1 MDTKLSEKSKFNTED
16 FIKSEQTGPS
26 ETLPENVTEEPQDKE
41 HMDLRKIKDYQKWLS
56 VYLSV
61 SDDNGEMLGNIN
73 IETEVK
79 RLCEELDQQDLEME
93 EDPQMWV
100 DRIKELTIR
109 YSTQI
114 NFAENISIGAITKY
128 RIRQGLLFN
137 FQKYLV
143 KERLN
148 RNWTEWFE
156 ENYDKSLFRSVRDY
170 MNLAKYP
177 NVVSY
182 AVFGKE
188 RLLQIVRQIGKPA
201 GENPIGAFLEANDID
216 FDSYAETDYK
226 ELKIATDIAITRQKL
241 NSEGLEE
248 VADDKVEAL
257 VRNGIEITVQRLGQM
272 KLVMETRG
280 DLPGYIDRLIAT
292 GGKVEPI
299 QTAETKAKSFKKT
312 VDRFL
317 DQTVTALDDEQYLG
331 EVDIEL
337 CQQLLEKIQ
346 QLEQKLT
353 SSAN

>member
-26 ETLPENVTEEPQDKE
+26 EALPENVTEEPQHKE
-41 HMDLRKIKDYQKWLS
+41 HMDLRGAKEYQKWLLA
-56 VYLSV
+56 YLSV
-61 SDDNGEMLGNIN
+61 SDDKGEFLGNVDL
-73 IETEVK
+73 ETAVR
-79 RLCEELDQQDLEME
+79 RLCEELDQQDLAVE

-114 NFAENISIGAITKY
+114 NFVENISIGAITKY
-128 RIRQGLLFN
+128 RIRQGILFN

-170 MNLAKYP
+170 MNLANYP
-177 NVVSY
+177 NIVRY

-201 GENPIGAFLEANDID
+201 GEDPIGAFLEANGID

-241 NSEGLEE
+241 NSEGLQE
-248 VADDKVEAL
+248 VVDEKVDAL

-272 KLVMETRG
+272 KLVRETHG

-312 VDRFL
+312 LDRFL
-317 DQTVTALDDEQYLG
+317 DQTATALDDDQYLG
-331 EVDIEL
+331 EIDLEV
-337 CQQLLEKIQ
+337 CRQLLEKIQ
-346 QLEQKLT
+346 QLQQKLT